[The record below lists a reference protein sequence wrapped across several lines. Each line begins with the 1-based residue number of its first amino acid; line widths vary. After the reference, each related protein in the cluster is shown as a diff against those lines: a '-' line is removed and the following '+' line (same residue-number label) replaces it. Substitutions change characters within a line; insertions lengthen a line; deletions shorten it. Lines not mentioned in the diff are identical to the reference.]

1 MAIAL
6 ATILTDID
14 LGLAVLRPFAAAD
27 PRAALA
33 VQLVSAAT
41 DVLGRL
47 TTSVPIEVDDL
58 GLALLASLKA
68 QLAELG
74 EASII

>member
-14 LGLAVLRPFAAAD
+14 LGLAILRPFAQAD

-41 DVLGRL
+41 EVLGRL
-47 TTSVPIEVDDL
+47 TAPVPTDVDDL
-58 GLALLASLKA
+58 GVALIASLKT

-74 EASII
+74 EAVA